1 MAVMGGWKIF
11 TRNAGKPGMEG
22 GWFYNREMGKAL
34 YIVGRGVPTL
44 LFYEDPPTLPTPPHF
59 SNFVTHP
66 SPPPLPC
73 HLQPPPTLIFL
84 LPCFFG
90 WIGDHAT
97 FDVLFYL
104 KYGSIHVKPWYLDV
118 CFMQQGV
125 KFTEVWNM
133 WVLIGTLIW
142 YHTHKQTH
150 KHTQNT
156 QGTVD

>member
-22 GWFYNREMGKAL
+22 GWFYNGEMGKTL

-44 LFYEDPPTLPTPPHF
+44 LFYEDPPILPTQPHF

-66 SPPPLPC
+66 SPHPLPC
-73 HLQPPPTLIFL
+73 HLQPPPTLLFL
-84 LPCFFG
+84 LSCFFG

-104 KYGSIHVKPWYLDV
+104 KYGSIHVKPWYLSTRRTLM
-118 CFMQQGV
+118 C
-125 KFTEVWNM
+125 
-133 WVLIGTLIW
+133 VLCNKASSLLGSGTC
-142 YHTHKQTH
+142 
-150 KHTQNT
+150 
-156 QGTVD
+156 GF